1 MLKKYQ
7 GSNGAQA
14 VVDLSEDVGG
24 PVPLGHISL
33 RFGVGDDAEEKLV
46 GQVVERD
53 AAWIDAALY
62 GHVDY
67 SQAARTLSESRA
79 R

>member
-1 MLKKYQ
+1 MLEKCQ

-53 AAWIDAALY
+53 A
-62 GHVDY
+62 G
-67 SQAARTLSESRA
+67 
-79 R
+79 